1 MDCPICLTPLDE
13 IYTAE
18 GVVVDFCPT
27 CRGTWYDRGELL
39 FFSKHPRQLKPLLEE
54 PLLSAYPSRIRC
66 PRCYIPLEK
75 GGLGSPDLLV
85 DRCANCRGLWLDAGE
100 RVRLDQVASTKMAAS
115 VDRGAGF
122 STKSTTRGE
131 FSAPPPVTPP
141 LPRLPNLAFRST
153 AVLLSLYGIVF
164 LVLLLAVEAFGASP
178 GLAVPLAIAIIVFQ
192 YLVSPFIMDLF
203 LRYLQS
209 TRWVSPGE
217 LPPHLA
223 AFIDKICR
231 VKDIPFPRVGI
242 IHDGNPNAFTYGR
255 YPGDAR
261 LIFTSGL
268 IEMLDED
275 ELQAVAA
282 HEMGHVLHW
291 DTLVMTM
298 ASLAPILLYYLY
310 RVLITTRAS
319 SRGNPLPLIA
329 VGCFV
334 LYVVSEYLVL
344 FLSRAREYYAD
355 QFAGRLTQD
364 PNALSRA
371 LVKIAYGLAAAR
383 PEEAKEKERSPLRAV
398 RALGI
403 FDPQAALHLAT
414 GSGGTTF
421 SREHVVGAMQW
432 DLWNPWARFYELAST
447 HPLPAKRIQALG
459 DLSWH
464 YQKKPFVSF
473 SVKKPESY
481 WDEFFVDLLMIAF
494 PLLLPFAGLALVGPK
509 VFQDLSVIGR
519 AYGLVIAAVG
529 IGSLIRTVFAYPG
542 EPFVDA
548 SVATLLKK
556 VKVSAIR
563 SVPVTLK
570 GKIIGRG
577 IPGLVY
583 SADLVL
589 QDETGF
595 IFLDYRQ
602 PLRIIEFLFGI
613 FRTPGIIG
621 REVVIEGWYRRAPT
635 PYVEMNSLSYNKTV
649 HRCYVYLAKLGLS
662 ILVFALGIGL
672 MLIGSV

>member
-1 MDCPICLTPLDE
+1 MDCPNCRTALDE

-18 GVVVDFCPT
+18 GVVVDFCPS
-27 CRGTWYDRGELL
+27 CKGTWYDHGELC
-39 FFSKHPRQLKPLLEE
+39 FFSQRPRQLKSLLEE
-54 PLLSAYPSRIRC
+54 PLLSPWPSRIRC
-66 PRCYIPLEK
+66 PRCQIPLEK
-75 GGLGSPDLLV
+75 GGLGSPDLLI
-85 DRCANCRGLWLDAGE
+85 DRCATCNGLWLDAGE
-100 RVRLDQVASTKMAAS
+100 RARLDQVASTRLVSS
-115 VDRGAGF
+115 VDRGARF
-122 STKSTTRGE
+122 STQSITRAE
-131 FSAPPPVTPP
+131 PPGPSPGIPP
-141 LPRLPNLAFRST
+141 LPQLPNLAFRST
-153 AVLLSLYGIVF
+153 AVLLSLYGMVF
-164 LVLLLAVEAFGASP
+164 LVLLLAVEAFGA
-178 GLAVPLAIAIIVFQ
+178 GLELAVLLAIAVIVVQ
-192 YLVSPFIMDLF
+192 YLLAPFIMDLF

-209 TRWVSPGE
+209 TRWVSRAE
-217 LPPHLA
+217 LPSHLS
-223 AFIDKICR
+223 AFLEKVCEIK
-231 VKDIPFPRVGI
+231 KIPFPRVGI
-242 IHDGNPNAFTYGR
+242 IQDGNPNAFTYGH

-268 IEMLDED
+268 IEMLEEE
-275 ELQAVAA
+275 ELRAVAA

-291 DTLVMTM
+291 DMLVMTV

-310 RVLITTRAS
+310 RVLISARSS
-319 SRGNPLPLIA
+319 SRGNPLPVIA
-329 VGCFV
+329 LVCFV
-334 LYVVSEYLVL
+334 LYLISEYLVL

-383 PEEAKEKERSPLRAV
+383 REEAEEKERSPMRAV

-414 GSGGTTF
+414 AGGGTRF
-421 SREHVVGAMQW
+421 SRENVVQAMQW
-432 DLWNPWARFYELAST
+432 DLWNPWARFYELSST
-447 HPLPAKRIQALG
+447 HPLPAKRIQALS

-464 YQKKPFVSF
+464 YHKKPLVSF
-473 SVKKPESY
+473 NVKKPESY
-481 WDEFFVDLLMIAF
+481 WDEFFVDLLMMALPF
-494 PLLLPFAGLALVGPK
+494 LLPFAALAFVGPK
-509 VFQDLSVIGR
+509 VYQDIAWIGK

-529 IGSLIRTVFAYPG
+529 IGALIRTLFAYPG
-542 EPFVDA
+542 GPFIDA
-548 SVATLLKK
+548 SVASLLKK

-563 SVPVTLK
+563 AVPVTLQ

-602 PLRIIEFLFGI
+602 PLRFIEFLFGI

-621 REVVIEGWYRRAPT
+621 KEVVIEGWYRRAPT
-635 PYVEMNSLSYNKTV
+635 PYVEMNTLSYDKVV
-649 HRCYVYLAKLGLS
+649 HRCYVYLTKLAVS

-672 MLIGSV
+672 MLAGG

>member
-1 MDCPICLTPLDE
+1 M
-13 IYTAE
+13 
-18 GVVVDFCPT
+18 
-27 CRGTWYDRGELL
+27 
-39 FFSKHPRQLKPLLEE
+39 
-54 PLLSAYPSRIRC
+54 
-66 PRCYIPLEK
+66 
-75 GGLGSPDLLV
+75 GSPDLLV
-85 DRCANCRGLWLDAGE
+85 DRCANCRGLWLDAAE
-100 RVRLDQVASTKMAAS
+100 RARLDQVASTKLAVS

-122 STKSTTRGE
+122 STRSTTRAE
-131 FSAPPPVTPP
+131 PSAAPPSTP

-153 AVLLSLYGIVF
+153 AVLLSLYGMVF
-164 LVLLLAVEAFGASP
+164 LVLLLAVEAFGAALE
-178 GLAVPLAIAIIVFQ
+178 LAVLLAIAVIVIQ
-192 YLVSPFIMDLF
+192 YVVSPFIMDLF

-209 TRWVSPGE
+209 TRWVSPEE

-223 AFIDKICR
+223 AFIDKICQ
-231 VKDIPFPRVGI
+231 VKEIPFPRVGI

-291 DTLVMTM
+291 DMLVMTM

-310 RVLITTRAS
+310 RVLITARPS
-319 SRGNPLPLIA
+319 GRGNPLPLIA

-334 LYVVSEYLVL
+334 LYVISEYVVL

-383 PEEAKEKERSPLRAV
+383 REEAKEKERSPMRAV

-414 GSGGTTF
+414 GGGGTTF
-421 SREHVVGAMQW
+421 SQENVVGAMQW

-464 YQKKPFVSF
+464 YQKKPFVTF

-481 WDEFFVDLLMIAF
+481 WDEFFVDLLMMTF
-494 PLLLPFAGLALVGPK
+494 PFVLPFAALTLVGPK
-509 VFQDLSVIGR
+509 VFQDVSWIGK

-542 EPFVDA
+542 GPFVDA

-563 SVPVTLK
+563 SVPVTLS

-621 REVVIEGWYRRAPT
+621 KEVVIEGWYRRAPT
-635 PYVEMNSLSYNKTV
+635 PYVEMNNLSYNKTV

-662 ILVFALGIGL
+662 ILVFAVGIGL
-672 MLIGSV
+672 MLIGG